1 MAHINYIK
9 LFNYFTEE
17 EKLSRSAAL
26 RNIWRV
32 GNLPKKFKSVVFEI
46 IEGRLYNVAD
56 FSVDSVTMKWLVD
69 EEGMNFIQA
78 VFFLDWLR
86 REPTNARSFMAS
98 RRLRTPIQEITDD
111 ERQHLLNALARAKQI
126 TGKDAPSVLVPE
138 DNSGKDIDI
147 EIESEQVGVMTAN
160 IEVEHVEAS
169 TKEVRQRGEDVAD
182 ETKESSN
189 ETKQSI

>member
-17 EKLSRSAAL
+17 EKLSHSAAL

-56 FSVDSVTMKWLVD
+56 FSVDSVTMKSLVD

-98 RRLRTPIQEITDD
+98 RRLRTPIQEITED

-126 TGKDAPSVLVPE
+126 TGKNAPSVLVPE
-138 DNSGKDIDI
+138 DNSGKDINI
-147 EIESEQVGVMTAN
+147 ETESEQVGVMTAN
-160 IEVEHVEAS
+160 IEVEHVESSAE
-169 TKEVRQRGEDVAD
+169 EVRQRTEDVVD
-182 ETKESSN
+182 DSKESSN
-189 ETKQSI
+189 VTE